1 MTALDIGA
9 LAASAIAAGAGLAA
23 LLARGAASTMT
34 GVGVAIAALALV
46 VALYDAPAAAAF
58 AIVAAAAL
66 AVMFVGAELLAPEP
80 PKRARPPFAAMAAV
94 AAVAGGLCFAMG
106 DAPGPVALGGVNPGV
121 FAGAVAAVVMS
132 AGAAAAFA
140 LLDAGGRNAA
150 SAPAQPAIAFPG
162 REHAVSRGIG
172 KGLTPLVALAAFA
185 LAAPTASP
193 VAAGALL
200 ALALSLY
207 ALVFGLDAALRI
219 ASARALGGL
228 TWIGLALTLAIAAA
242 PRAWNGPAFA
252 FDAAPAPAVRVILE
266 AALAGAIALM
276 AFGALSQAFYAFA
289 GRLPSLPGGDHPVP
303 EDRSR
308 G

>member
-1 MTALDIGA
+1 MTALDVGA
-9 LAASAIAAGAGLAA
+9 IAASAIAAGAGLAA
-23 LLARGAASTMT
+23 LLARGASSTMI
-34 GVGVAIAALALV
+34 GAGVAIAALAL
-46 VALYDAPAAAAF
+46 ALALFDAPAAAAF

-80 PKRARPPFAAMAAV
+80 PLRARAPIAALAALAV
-94 AAVAGGLCFAMG
+94 VAGGLCFAMA
-106 DAPGPVALGGVNPGV
+106 DAPGPAALGGVSSGV
-121 FAGAVAAVVMS
+121 FAGAVAAVVLS
-132 AGAAAAFA
+132 VGAAAAIA

-150 SAPAQPAIAFPG
+150 SAPIQSALAFPG

-185 LAAPTASP
+185 LAAPAAAP

-219 ASARALGGL
+219 APARALGAL
-228 TWIGLALTLAIAAA
+228 TWAGLAFALAVGAA
-242 PRAWNGPAFA
+242 PRAWGGPAFA
-252 FDAAPAPAVRVILE
+252 FDAAPVAAVRVLLE
-266 AALAGAIALM
+266 AGLSGAVALV
-276 AFGALSQAFYAFA
+276 AFGAIGQAFYAFA

-303 EDRSR
+303 EDAPR